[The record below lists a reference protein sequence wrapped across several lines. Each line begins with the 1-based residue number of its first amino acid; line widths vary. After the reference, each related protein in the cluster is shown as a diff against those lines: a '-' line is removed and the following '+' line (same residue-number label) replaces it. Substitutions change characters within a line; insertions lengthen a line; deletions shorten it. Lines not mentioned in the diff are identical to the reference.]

1 MIIQQQQS
9 ELAPLITISS
19 LLARKKIISFAY
31 MKKFITYILKMYIWS
46 VIIITMAVFLEVAIE
61 HHFSPPIEDTPFSS
75 PAFAALM
82 CGVFWPPHNLPVLMF
97 IYRYKFNRLEVAVE
111 SLIFLLISVHIDD
124 ITNSIARQ
132 HGRIWWLDYPFTII
146 YGLII
151 TVILCMLY
159 ERFKAMIVKKNS

>member
-1 MIIQQQQS
+1 
-9 ELAPLITISS
+9 
-19 LLARKKIISFAY
+19 
-31 MKKFITYILKMYIWS
+31 MKKFISYILKMYIWS
-46 VIIITMAVFLEVAIE
+46 VIIITMAAFLEVAIE

-82 CGVFWPPHNLPVLMF
+82 CGVFWPPLNLPVLMF

-111 SLIFLLISVHIDD
+111 SLIFLLTSVHIDD